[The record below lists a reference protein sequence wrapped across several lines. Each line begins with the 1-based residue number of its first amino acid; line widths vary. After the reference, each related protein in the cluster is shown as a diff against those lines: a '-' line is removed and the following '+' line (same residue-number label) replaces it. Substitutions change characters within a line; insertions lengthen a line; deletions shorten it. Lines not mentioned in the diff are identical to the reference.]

1 MLVPSDLNSED
12 CFDKYKLFEK
22 LSIENWILPG
32 VYAGVFKTIV
42 WVCPW
47 WSHQIMPGEYS
58 FEIGRNIL
66 TNKLAVTCLESYY
79 ISEGLFTTR
88 DKLDNVREVKLIVI
102 KLEENE
108 ENMKSLR
115 EQLFPVEQ
123 QLSEVGHFILDF
135 DLDFYST
142 MNPFVSLYSEA
153 GLYDKLK
160 DLYSIST
167 VPHNLEYQAKL
178 QLALRKTEERKE
190 KLKSLKSIFDFLC
203 EDVNQN
209 LSLYEGPGDEL
220 LGSVEDI
227 VTTLRKHYPRVDI
240 DWRLVHD
247 AGCTFDDSDLPHHI
261 SSQSEI
267 HSLLRMTE
275 QILDMLGH
283 SPTIVTVSRSSCDD
297 YCPSHQVEE
306 IQSGLLNLLKMK
318 YGKITENHC
327 YMDEG

>member
-1 MLVPSDLNSED
+1 
-12 CFDKYKLFEK
+12 
-22 LSIENWILPG
+22 
-32 VYAGVFKTIV
+32 
-42 WVCPW
+42 
-47 WSHQIMPGEYS
+47 MPGEYS